1 MQKICVYGVGAIG
14 GLIAAR
20 LALAGFSVTGIAR
33 GAQLDAIRRDGL
45 ILLADGATHRASIR
59 CVETPTEAGTQDVVF
74 LTMKSHQLPAIA
86 AGIAPLLGPDTIVV
100 TATNGLPWW
109 YFHGLDLTDTTP
121 LDCVDPGGALWRS
134 IGPERAVGAVVF
146 PAAHIVR
153 PGVVAHVF
161 GTRVSLGE
169 PNGASTE
176 RVQALSATL
185 EAAGFTETN
194 CADIRA
200 DLWTKLIANAAYNPV
215 NILTGGTLGEL
226 LDDPGTHGAF
236 ERLMNECMAVA
247 LAHGVSPLMPP
258 AEILARTRDYGAHK
272 TSMLQDLEAGHTVEL
287 DPIVGAVHELAGRL
301 GVDTPALALV
311 LALARQRARLAGCY

>member
-1 MQKICVYGVGAIG
+1 MQKICIYGVGAIG

-20 LALAGFSVTGIAR
+20 LALAGLTVAGIAR

-45 ILLADGATHRASIR
+45 MLLADGGTHRAPIR
-59 CVETPTEAGTQDVVF
+59 CVETPTEAGPQDVVI
-74 LTMKSHQLPAIA
+74 LAMKSHQLPAIA

-109 YFHGLDLTDTTP
+109 YFHGLDLPDTVP
-121 LDCVDPGGALWRS
+121 LACVDPGGALWRH

-146 PAAHIVR
+146 PAAHVVR

-161 GTRVSLGE
+161 GTRISLGE
-169 PNGASTE
+169 PDGTATE
-176 RVQALSATL
+176 RVRALSAAFET
-185 EAAGFTETN
+185 AGFTETA

-236 ERLMNECMAVA
+236 ERLMHECMAVA
-247 LAHGVSPLMPP
+247 QAHGVSPLMPP
-258 AEILARTRDYGAHK
+258 TEILARTRDYGAHK
-272 TSMLQDLEAGHTVEL
+272 TSMLQDMEAGRTVEL

-301 GVDTPALALV
+301 GVETPALELV
-311 LALARQRARLAGCY
+311 LSLARQRARLAGC